1 MHVTYAIELRGIV
14 KRFPGVLANDHI
26 DLSVEPGEI
35 RALVGENGA
44 GKTTLMRIL
53 YGLYQPDEGEIYLQG
68 QLQHFRSPL
77 DAIRAGLGMVHQHFM
92 LFPSLTVSENV
103 VYGAEPTRAGFVD
116 NRSAIRQVAELAGRY
131 GLMVDPDA
139 RVGDLPVGIRQ
150 RVELLKMLYRDA
162 QTLILDEPT
171 AVLTPQERDGL
182 FAILKNLARQGRT
195 IIFITHKLNEVM
207 SISDNATVLRGG
219 QVTGTLRTAETS
231 PEELSRL
238 MVGRDVIFRVEKPV
252 QKLGEPVLRVENLLV
267 ENEARRALVKGVSF
281 QARAGEIVGI
291 AGVAGNGQTEL
302 VEALTGMREIDG
314 GQITLLGEEITRRAV
329 DDRRE
334 AGLAYIPED
343 RGHVG
348 LALEARVSDNLIM
361 GFQHTPSIARRMI
374 LQFAGIREHAQ
385 KLIDRFKIKVS
396 TAQEATA
403 NLSGGNLQKVVV
415 ARELSHEGC
424 LLIAEQP
431 TRGIDVG
438 SIEFVHQQLLD
449 YRAAG
454 KAILLISAELSEVMS
469 LSDRI
474 LVMYEGQIVG
484 ELEADAP
491 DTTEER
497 LGLLMAGATE
507 NANRL
512 GQAVAHD
519 SQGGTDG

>member
-1 MHVTYAIELRGIV
+1 MTTYAIELRGIV

-53 YGLYQPDEGEIYLQG
+53 YGLYQPDEGEIILQG
-68 QLQHFRSPL
+68 HPHRFRSPL

-116 NRSAIRQVAELAGRY
+116 TQSANQQVADLAGRY
-131 GLMVDPDA
+131 GLLVDPTA

-150 RVELLKMLYRDA
+150 RVEILKMLYRDA

-182 FAILKNLARQGRT
+182 FEILRNLASQGRT
-195 IIFITHKLNEVM
+195 LIFITHKLNEVM
-207 SISDNATVLRGG
+207 SISDNATVLRSGR
-219 QVTGTLRTAETS
+219 VTGTLRTAETS
-231 PEELSRL
+231 PEEISRL
-238 MVGRDVIFRVEKPV
+238 MVGRDVIFRIEKPA
-252 QKLGEPVLRVENLLV
+252 QQSGEPVLAVENLLV
-267 ENEARRALVKGVSF
+267 EDEARRALVKGISF
-281 QARAGEIVGI
+281 QVCAGEIVGI

-302 VEALTGMREIDG
+302 VEALTGMRPVDG
-314 GQITLLGEEITRRAV
+314 GQVTLRGKAITRRAV
-329 DDRRE
+329 SDRRE
-334 AGLAYIPED
+334 AGLSYIPED
-343 RGHVG
+343 RGHIG
-348 LALEARVSDNLIM
+348 LALAARVSDNLIM
-361 GFQHTPSIARRMI
+361 GFQHTPPIARRTI
-374 LQFAGIREHAQ
+374 LRFAGIREHAR
-385 KLIDRFKIKVS
+385 KLVDRFTIKVS
-396 TAQEATA
+396 TVQEATS

-415 ARELSHEGC
+415 ARELSHQGN

-474 LVMYEGQIVG
+474 LVMYEGEIVG
-484 ELEADAP
+484 ELDAAAP

-507 NANRL
+507 NADRL
-512 GQAVAHD
+512 GPAGGHD

>member
-1 MHVTYAIELRGIV
+1 MTYAIELRGIV

-44 GKTTLMRIL
+44 GKTTLMSIL
-53 YGLYQPDEGEIYLQG
+53 YGLYQPDEGEIILQG
-68 QLQHFRSPL
+68 RPHRFRSPL
-77 DAIRAGLGMVHQHFM
+77 EAIRAGLGMVHQHFM

-116 NRSAIRQVAELAGRY
+116 NQSANQQVANLARRY
-131 GLMVDPDA
+131 GLFVDPTA

-150 RVELLKMLYRDA
+150 RVEILKMLYRDA

-182 FAILKNLARQGRT
+182 FEILRNLASQGRT

-207 SISDNATVLRGG
+207 SISDNATVLRAGR
-219 QVTGTLRTAETS
+219 VTGTLRTAATS
-231 PEELSRL
+231 PEEISRL
-238 MVGRDVIFRVEKPV
+238 MVGRDVILRIEKSA
-252 QKLGEPVLRVENLLV
+252 QESGEPVLAVENLRV
-267 ENEARRALVKGVSF
+267 ENEARRALVKGISF
-281 QARAGEIVGI
+281 QVRAGEIVGI

-302 VEALTGMREIDG
+302 VEALTGMRPIDG
-314 GQITLLGEEITRRAV
+314 GQVTLMGQEISHQTV
-329 DDRRE
+329 NDRRE

-361 GFQHTPSIARRMI
+361 GFQHTPSIARRGI
-374 LQFAGIREHAQ
+374 LQFAGIHHHAQ

-396 TAQEATA
+396 MAQEATS

-454 KAILLISAELSEVMS
+454 KAILLVSAELSEVMS

-474 LVMYEGQIVG
+474 LVMYEGEVVG
-484 ELEADAP
+484 ELDASAP
-491 DTTEER
+491 GTTEER
-497 LGLLMAGATE
+497 LGLLMAGATDA
-507 NANRL
+507 ANRL
-512 GQAVAHD
+512 EGAAASD
-519 SQGGTDG
+519 SSGGADG